1 MTDEIVAYMGWSISA
16 QEQIDGLRR
25 EVRELRDENAKLLA
39 ARDTWAENDAKL
51 RELVRHMHTCME
63 HYEPDG
69 SVSCDR
75 CPLDNDTGDCDYER
89 RMSELGI
96 GVSADA

>member
-1 MTDEIVAYMGWSISA
+1 
-16 QEQIDGLRR
+16 
-25 EVRELRDENAKLLA
+25 
-39 ARDTWAENDAKL
+39 
-51 RELVRHMHTCME
+51 VRHMHTCME
-63 HYEPDG
+63 HYESDG

>member
-1 MTDEIVAYMGWSISA
+1 MTAKWQYKQAYEGALEEARS
-16 QEQIDGLRR
+16 
-25 EVRELRDENAKLLA
+25 LA
-39 ARDTWAENDAKL
+39 ADNARIFSLLKHESEQTEKL

-63 HYEPDG
+63 HYESDG